1 MKNPDNWNTAVM
13 FDDNEIAAQVHRM
26 RFIMRLKQSTFAEM
40 LGVSQAM
47 VSRIE
52 SGDSRPGRTVALR
65 LRGLL
70 ADMEAKSPFL
80 CLNAGVRISQG
91 LESVVY
97 QDRGRVCLSQFSEG
111 FTQLDRQFAEIEAG
125 HVLEGCVGDDADA
138 HFDLL
143 KSVGAFDGKIRA
155 LENAWHTQGE
165 QGVIYFSARSVAL
178 LDDQGRWATKSTHMP
193 IGANTYDRKT
203 KFSVLDA

>member
-1 MKNPDNWNTAVM
+1 MGNTAVM
-13 FDDNEIAAQVHRM
+13 FDDNDIAAQVRRM
-26 RFIMRLKQSTFAEM
+26 RFMMRLKQSTFAEL

-52 SGDSRPGRTVALR
+52 SGDSRPGRDVALR
-65 LRGLL
+65 IRGLL
-70 ADMEAKSPFL
+70 ADVEAKSPFL
-80 CLNAGVRISQG
+80 SVNAGVRISQG

-111 FTQLDRQFAEIEAG
+111 VTQLDRQFADAQTG
-125 HVLEGCVGDDADA
+125 HVLEGRVGDDADA

-155 LENAWHTQGE
+155 LENVWHTQGE

-178 LDDQGRWATKSTHMP
+178 QDDHGRWTIKSTHMP
-193 IGANTYDRKT
+193 IDANTYDRKT
-203 KFSVLDA
+203 KFSVLEA

>member
-1 MKNPDNWNTAVM
+1 M
-13 FDDNEIAAQVHRM
+13 FDDNEIAAQVRRM

>member
-1 MKNPDNWNTAVM
+1 M
-13 FDDNEIAAQVHRM
+13 FDDNEIAAQVRRM

-193 IGANTYDRKT
+193 IDANTYDRKT

>member
-1 MKNPDNWNTAVM
+1 M

-97 QDRGRVCLSQFSEG
+97 QDRSRVCLSQFSEG